1 MNKNGGE
8 IMTDTSASTVLS
20 FEEVIANHLEYNIS
34 LSVTKE
40 QAKSFAVICIKALE
54 EVNAYRLDTLIELPA
69 GQTITWLSTGET
81 TNLCPAYALV
91 YRYQLTDWLRP
102 DWKMPKNQESE

>member
-1 MNKNGGE
+1 
-8 IMTDTSASTVLS
+8 MTETTGSMTVLNL
-20 FEEVIANHLEYNIS
+20 EEVIANHLEYNIT

-40 QAKSFAVICIKALE
+40 QADSLVPICIKALD

-81 TNLCPAYALV
+81 TNMCPAYALV
-91 YRYQLTDWLRP
+91 YRYQLTDWLKP
-102 DWKMPKNQESE
+102 DWKMPKDKE